1 MSNGWEHFCL
11 LVSLLVGDMKARVL
25 KESHIS
31 GEKSNTTH

>member
-1 MSNGWEHFCL
+1 
-11 LVSLLVGDMKARVL
+11 MKARVL